1 LNGQVA
7 AFVLL
12 PGRGDA
18 STSTPNV
25 VSERAF
31 KQLGKEA
38 LEEEYGPVELKIR
51 LVPPFSVLKEIK
63 QEWQTKLEAEKSKK
77 SKKADKKRK
86 LQNEST
92 GNDNGRSKNGKLTEA
107 ARPRVSAAV
116 KSSNNNNNNNAVLSS
131 LFTTADAKI
140 SDKDKRDNLFAR

>member
-1 LNGQVA
+1 
-7 AFVLL
+7 
-12 PGRGDA
+12 
-18 STSTPNV
+18 
-25 VSERAF
+25 
-31 KQLGKEA
+31 
-38 LEEEYGPVELKIR
+38 